1 MIIMMAMM
9 KMTMPFM
16 LMRMMAV
23 MMKTKR
29 IPGVEERESLAFP
42 PRSHL
47 PLATWSHNES
57 ESLKV

>member
-1 MIIMMAMM
+1 MTRMIIMMAMM
-9 KMTMPFM
+9 KMTMLFM
-16 LMRMMAV
+16 LMMMMAV

-47 PLATWSHNES
+47 PLAT
-57 ESLKV
+57 